1 MDLKEKKQE
10 EEIKDDGSPNPIKP
24 ESQKEHN
31 ISKMNKIINDNNVE
45 EKVFDLLF
53 VIDATG
59 SMSGYI
65 RAAKDETENISKE
78 LRHLYPDYNFQ
89 YGYVFYRD
97 PIDSPED
104 IHEIINLTDKVNT
117 LPDEIKKIKAYGGGD
132 LPEDWVGAFKLANE
146 KINWRNG
153 LKVIIHLADA
163 GAHGKEF
170 TLSDKYPEESEKLK
184 AELLKCSEKNIKIF
198 GYVITEDAR
207 NSFNKCQNYYR
218 SKGGSYEIYEF
229 KISGDISDD
238 SDDDYKYYKLK
249 KSKKKKCKRE
259 SFDSD
264 SDSKEKKS
272 KKKCKKAKSKKCEL
286 EDFKR
291 KKSEDY
297 DEDSEDNKDGKI
309 SSKQKEI
316 NSEFKITVLHSIK
329 TVFA

>member
-10 EEIKDDGSPNPIKP
+10 EEIKDDGCPNPIKP
-24 ESQKEHN
+24 ESQKEDN

-53 VIDATG
+53 LVDATG
-59 SMSGYI
+59 SMYPYI
-65 RAAKDETENISKE
+65 QAAKEETENISKE
-78 LRHLYPDYNFQ
+78 LRKLYPEYNFQ

-117 LPDEIKKIKAYGGGD
+117 LPNEIKKIKAYGGGD
-132 LPEDWVGAFKLANE
+132 IPEDWVGAFKLANE

-153 LKVIIHLADA
+153 LRVIIHLADA

-184 AELLKCSEKNIKIF
+184 AELLKCSKNNIKIF

-229 KISGDISDD
+229 KISKDISDD
-238 SDDDYKYYKLK
+238 SDDVAKYYKTK
-249 KSKKKKCKRE
+249 RSKKE
-259 SFDSD
+259 
-264 SDSKEKKS
+264 
-272 KKKCKKAKSKKCEL
+272 KCKKAKKNVKEKRISKKKE
-286 EDFKR
+286 
-291 KKSEDY
+291 SEDY
-297 DEDSEDNKDGKI
+297 DEDSEDNEDKKI

-316 NSEFKITVLHSIK
+316 NSVFKTKVIHSIK
-329 TVFA
+329 SVFS

>member
-10 EEIKDDGSPNPIKP
+10 EEIKDDGCPNPIKP
-24 ESQKEHN
+24 ESQKEDN

-59 SMSGYI
+59 SMSSYI
-65 RAAKDETENISKE
+65 TAAKDETENISME
-78 LRHLYPDYNFQ
+78 LRHLYPEYNFQ

-117 LPDEIKKIKAYGGGD
+117 LPNEIKKIKAYGGGD
-132 LPEDWVGAFKLANE
+132 IPEDWVGAFKLANE

-153 LKVIIHLADA
+153 LRVIIHLADA

-184 AELLKCSEKNIKIF
+184 AELLKCSKNNIKIF

-229 KISGDISDD
+229 KISKDISDD
-238 SDDDYKYYKLK
+238 SDDDAKYYKTK
-249 KSKKKKCKRE
+249 RSKKE
-259 SFDSD
+259 
-264 SDSKEKKS
+264 
-272 KKKCKKAKSKKCEL
+272 KCKKAKKNVKEKRISKKKE
-286 EDFKR
+286 
-291 KKSEDY
+291 SEDY
-297 DEDSEDNKDGKI
+297 DEDSEDNEDKKI

-316 NSEFKITVLHSIK
+316 NSVFKTRVIHSIK
-329 TVFA
+329 SVFS

>member
-10 EEIKDDGSPNPIKP
+10 EEIKDDGCPNPIKP
-24 ESQKEHN
+24 ESQKEDN

-59 SMSGYI
+59 SMSSYI
-65 RAAKDETENISKE
+65 TAAKDETENISME
-78 LRHLYPDYNFQ
+78 LRHLYPEYNFQ

-117 LPDEIKKIKAYGGGD
+117 LPNEIKKIKAYGGGD
-132 LPEDWVGAFKLANE
+132 IPEDWVGAFKLANE

-153 LKVIIHLADA
+153 LRVIIHLADA

-184 AELLKCSEKNIKIF
+184 AELLKCSKNNIKIF

-229 KISGDISDD
+229 KISKDISDD
-238 SDDDYKYYKLK
+238 SIDDAKYYKTK
-249 KSKKKKCKRE
+249 RSKKE
-259 SFDSD
+259 
-264 SDSKEKKS
+264 
-272 KKKCKKAKSKKCEL
+272 KCKKAKKNVKEKRISKKKE
-286 EDFKR
+286 
-291 KKSEDY
+291 SEDY
-297 DEDSEDNKDGKI
+297 DEDSEDNEDKKI

-316 NSEFKITVLHSIK
+316 NSVFKTRVIHSIK
-329 TVFA
+329 SVFS

>member
-10 EEIKDDGSPNPIKP
+10 EEIKDDGCPNPIKP
-24 ESQKEHN
+24 ESQKEDN

-59 SMSGYI
+59 SMSSYI
-65 RAAKDETENISKE
+65 TAAKDETENISME
-78 LRHLYPDYNFQ
+78 LRHLYPEYNFQ

-117 LPDEIKKIKAYGGGD
+117 LPNEIKKIKAYGGGD
-132 LPEDWVGAFKLANE
+132 IPEDWVGAFKLANE

-153 LKVIIHLADA
+153 LRVIIHLADA

-184 AELLKCSEKNIKIF
+184 AELLKCSKNNIKIF

-229 KISGDISDD
+229 KISKDISDD
-238 SDDDYKYYKLK
+238 SDDDAKYYKTK
-249 KSKKKKCKRE
+249 SSKKE
-259 SFDSD
+259 
-264 SDSKEKKS
+264 
-272 KKKCKKAKSKKCEL
+272 KCKKAKKNVKEKRISKKKE
-286 EDFKR
+286 
-291 KKSEDY
+291 SEDY
-297 DEDSEDNKDGKI
+297 DEDSEDNEDKKI

-316 NSEFKITVLHSIK
+316 NSVFKTRVIHSIK
-329 TVFA
+329 SVFS

>member
-10 EEIKDDGSPNPIKP
+10 EEIKDDGCPNPIKP
-24 ESQKEHN
+24 ESQKEDN

-59 SMSGYI
+59 SMSSYI
-65 RAAKDETENISKE
+65 TAAKDETENISKE
-78 LRHLYPDYNFQ
+78 LRHLYPEYNFQ

-117 LPDEIKKIKAYGGGD
+117 LPNEIKKIKAYGGGD
-132 LPEDWVGAFKLANE
+132 IPEDWVGAFKLANE

-153 LKVIIHLADA
+153 LRVIIHLADA

-184 AELLKCSEKNIKIF
+184 AELLKCSKNNIKIF

-229 KISGDISDD
+229 KISKDISDD
-238 SDDDYKYYKLK
+238 SDDDAKYYKAK
-249 KSKKKKCKRE
+249 RSKKE
-259 SFDSD
+259 
-264 SDSKEKKS
+264 
-272 KKKCKKAKSKKCEL
+272 KCKKAKKNVKEKRISKK
-286 EDFKR
+286 K
-291 KKSEDY
+291 
-297 DEDSEDNKDGKI
+297 N
-309 SSKQKEI
+309 Q
-316 NSEFKITVLHSIK
+316 KITMKIVKIMK
-329 TVFA
+329 TKKYLQNKKKLILYLKQG